1 MITYCYIKFKDLK
14 FNLFVTKAIVQTF
27 CNFYLKFYMK
37 SFYTLLIGLLIAS
50 QNLSAQTDKE
60 KVWELILQLDNAI
73 TNKDSNKLKQILT
86 AGFIGVIPTGE
97 MFTKNNYIS
106 YHIKPGG
113 GLTVLTGHDINNAT
127 IRVSPT
133 IAIVNRRVHAKIK
146 TPDGSEN
153 EFDVQRIEVCLKEN
167 GRWLIAS
174 GQGTRVNYEGLPK
187 AQAPQ

>member
-1 MITYCYIKFKDLK
+1 MKF
-14 FNLFVTKAIVQTF
+14 
-27 CNFYLKFYMK
+27 
-37 SFYTLLIGLLIAS
+37 FYTLLIGLLIAS
-50 QNLSAQTDKE
+50 QNLSAQIDKE

-153 EFDVQRIEVCLKEN
+153 EFDVQRIEVCLKKMAVGLLPVDKVQELTTKGSLRRQPLN
-167 GRWLIAS
+167 NFPLINIRS
-174 GQGTRVNYEGLPK
+174 S
-187 AQAPQ
+187 